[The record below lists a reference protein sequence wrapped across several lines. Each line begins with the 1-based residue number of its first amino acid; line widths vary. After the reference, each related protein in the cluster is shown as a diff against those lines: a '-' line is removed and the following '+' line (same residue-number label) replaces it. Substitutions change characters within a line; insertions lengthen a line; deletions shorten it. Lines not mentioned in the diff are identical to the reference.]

1 MTIFGFIM
9 YLLLGWCTFV
19 VLSATMKFKVKINL
33 ALGALWPIT
42 AVISLILSM
51 IVITKNSMN
60 E

>member
-1 MTIFGFIM
+1 M